1 MRARGAAA
9 LLCVAMLARAQEAD
23 NPHDAQPERPTVATH
38 AYTVWPGWTEIEFG
52 LELDHSSGSKVL
64 LTPTTWKVGLAKKVQ
79 IEATTYFVSQSDGT
93 TMSGFGDIFLALKWR
108 LADSL
113 PLLGSFAVQP
123 SVELPSGSV
132 SLDDGKTIGEFLLIS
147 SNQLGPVEV
156 DINGGMFVRLND
168 KPSTAPANSTL
179 WTVSAASPVVGS
191 LGWTMEVFGF
201 PGTHG
206 QAGSAPVVG
215 FLTGPYYAV
224 HRWFYL
230 DTGVIIPLDGPQP
243 HAVYVGLTWN
253 MGQLWVAKSVSA
265 PSR

>member
-1 MRARGAAA
+1 MRAGATAA
-9 LLCVAMLARAQEAD
+9 VLCVAAVASAQEAD
-23 NPHDAQPERPTVATH
+23 DPHDAQPERPTVATH

-52 LELDHSSGSKVL
+52 LEFDHSSDAHVF
-64 LTPTTWKVGLAKKVQ
+64 LTPTTWKVGLAKRVQ
-79 IEATTYFVSQSDGT
+79 IEATTYFVSKSDGERL
-93 TMSGFGDIFLALKWR
+93 SGFGDIFLALKWR

-113 PLLGSFAVQP
+113 PLLGSFAIQP

-132 SLDDGKTIGEFLLIS
+132 ALDDGKTIGELLFIS
-147 SNQLGPVEV
+147 SNQLGPVEL
-156 DINGGMFVRLND
+156 DINGGVFVRFSD
-168 KPSTAPANSTL
+168 PATAPANSTL
-179 WTVSAASPVVGS
+179 WTVSAATPVIGS
-191 LGWTMEVFGF
+191 LGWTMEVFGY
-201 PGTHG
+201 PGTSG

-265 PSR
+265 TSR